1 MRQSHSSV
9 RKPNSLM
16 ILPREACID
25 LFNVPKGS
33 TWNIQPV
40 RILTGDFETSLN
52 APGFSISLC
61 NISAA
66 SRESGT
72 AVTEL
77 LELLDA
83 PTTAVSWPNITPPK
97 AQTQPTK
104 QVAEDTDSAAKD
116 NGEDISS
123 T

>member
-1 MRQSHSSV
+1 MKST
-9 RKPNSLM
+9 
-16 ILPREACID
+16 I
-25 LFNVPKGS
+25 GS
-33 TWNIQPV
+33 TWNIMPV

-66 SRESGT
+66 SRDSGT
-72 AVTEL
+72 AVAEL

-83 PTTAVSWPNITPPK
+83 PTTAVAWPNITAPK
-97 AQTQPTK
+97 AQAQPIK
-104 QVAEDTDSAAKD
+104 HVSENGDSGAKD
-116 NGEDISS
+116 SGADISS